1 MADLENLSEEE
12 RNRLALFANR
22 LLSDPEASKDVRR
35 IAKRLDPK
43 FQAPDIDLDDRI
55 NAVRE
60 EESKKR
66 QELEEKMMADQL
78 ERKREREHQK
88 VRAAGEDPEY
98 IEKIMTDQRIGS
110 YDTALRIA
118 KLEKQT
124 AMPTAPRDRANVLPS
139 GDDAKAL
146 WKNPRKWAQE
156 QAHAFIDQAK
166 RNG

>member
-55 NAVRE
+55 DAVKAE
-60 EESKKR
+60 EAKKR
-66 QELEEKMMADQL
+66 EALEEKLMADQL

-110 YDTALRIA
+110 YETALKIA

-124 AMPTAPRDRANVLPS
+124 AMPTAPRDRAQVLPS
-139 GDDAKAL
+139 GEESKVL
-146 WKNPRKWAQE
+146 WKDPKKWARD
-156 QAHAFIDQAK
+156 QAFAFINEAK